1 MAFGFA
7 FHSALEEYYKTGDI
21 DKAESRFIFD
31 LTEAKIELKLGESV
45 EKEGKIGLNMLRKY
59 FYSQEKPYF
68 KAKEVEYKFQVDLK
82 HPVTG
87 KLLGIPVRGVMDMIT
102 MDDFIVDHKTSSGIW
117 TMEKLE
123 EDMQSTFYWLAY
135 ESLFGKEPSGFL
147 FNFFIKRV
155 GEPKFDCQAVQRTL
169 AHKIFLIE
177 YAQMVVDKIKEGSFP
192 KKISGHCR
200 YCPHQFL
207 CV

>member
-1 MAFGFA
+1 MPEYFSFSQLRLYGDCPRKYYFNYILKRYPKQNLAMAFGFA

-123 EDMQSTFYWLAY
+123 EDMQSTFY
-135 ESLFGKEPSGFL
+135 
-147 FNFFIKRV
+147 
-155 GEPKFDCQAVQRTL
+155 
-169 AHKIFLIE
+169 
-177 YAQMVVDKIKEGSFP
+177 
-192 KKISGHCR
+192 
-200 YCPHQFL
+200 
-207 CV
+207 